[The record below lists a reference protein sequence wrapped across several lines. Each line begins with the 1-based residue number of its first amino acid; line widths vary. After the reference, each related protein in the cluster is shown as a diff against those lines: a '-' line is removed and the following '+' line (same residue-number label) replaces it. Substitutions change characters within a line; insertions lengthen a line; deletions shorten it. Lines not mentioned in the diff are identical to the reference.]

1 MLEHILNGGPM
12 MIPLM
17 ICSLISLAVVY
28 DRWAAFK
35 KNRRIDTR
43 SLRAKVLEH
52 LRHNNVDAAIAEC
65 EASRGPIAAVL
76 LAGLRSYSHLHRA
89 KQESSETM
97 RLVAGQVMEEY
108 SAQAMSVV
116 NKRLDILT
124 TIGTAAPL
132 LGMTGTVTG
141 MIVSFAGLAD
151 AGSIGG
157 SGGQVADGIAEALVT
172 TAVGLIVA
180 LLAVIP
186 QSVFNR
192 WSDEIELELEESS
205 SELVEFILTHH

>member
-1 MLEHILNGGPM
+1 MLEHILKGGPM
-12 MIPLM
+12 MIPLI

-28 DRWAAFK
+28 DRWTAFK

-52 LRHNNVDAAIAEC
+52 LRLNNVNAAIDEC
-65 EASRGPIAAVL
+65 VSTKGPVAAVML
-76 LAGLRSYSHLHRA
+76 TGLRSYSHLQG
-89 KQESSETM
+89 KNEKSETM
-97 RLVAGQVMEEY
+97 RMVIAQVMEEY

-116 NKRLDILT
+116 NKRLEFLT

-141 MIVSFAGLAD
+141 MIASFAGLAD

-157 SGGQVADGIAEALVT
+157 SGGLVAEGIAEALVT

-180 LLAVIP
+180 LMAVIP

-192 WSDEIELELEESS
+192 WSDQIELELEESS
-205 SELVEFILTHH
+205 SEMVEFILTHH